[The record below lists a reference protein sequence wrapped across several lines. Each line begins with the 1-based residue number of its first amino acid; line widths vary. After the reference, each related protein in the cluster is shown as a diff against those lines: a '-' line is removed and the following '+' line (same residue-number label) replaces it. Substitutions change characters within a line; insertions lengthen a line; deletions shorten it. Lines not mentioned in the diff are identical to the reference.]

1 MESIMEESPGV
12 RPTPQLI
19 FALLIII
26 AGVLFTL
33 DNLDILELRPFFRFW
48 PLALMA
54 FGAAKFFEANRPSS
68 QVAGVVFFGAGSLF
82 LLRNLNVLH
91 FQIGALWPLILV
103 VIGGSMLHKA
113 MTRANTAIAD
123 TDSTVT
129 ALALLGGVERTVNTQ
144 DFRGGDLTAVMGGCE
159 IDLRPAAML
168 ADQAVL
174 NVFAFWGGIEIRV
187 PEEWLIV
194 VHGLPILG
202 GFGDST
208 RLRKMTDTGRPG
220 VDVPAKRLVIKGLVV
235 MGGVEIKN

>member
-1 MESIMEESPGV
+1 MENRPGI

-19 FALLIII
+19 FALLIMLT
-26 AGVLFTL
+26 GVLFTL
-33 DNLDILELRPFFRFW
+33 DNLGIFEVRPYFRFW

-54 FGAAKFFEANRPSS
+54 LGAAKFLEGNRPSS
-68 QVAGVVFFGAGSLF
+68 QTAGVIFFGAGSLF

-91 FQIGALWPLILV
+91 FHFWALWPLILV
-103 VIGGSMLHKA
+103 IIGGSMLYKA
-113 MTRANTAIAD
+113 VMGAGGSRPD
-123 TDSTVT
+123 TDSFVT
-129 ALALLGGVERTVNTQ
+129 ALAVLSGVERTVNSQ

-159 IDLRPAAML
+159 IDLRSAVIME
-168 ADQAVL
+168 DQAFL

-194 VHGLPILG
+194 VQGLPILG

-208 RLRKMTDTGRPG
+208 RLRKTTDAGPAG
-220 VDVPAKRLVIKGLVV
+220 PAKRLVIRGLVV